1 MEKES
6 IKDLKIKLFA
16 LLQKSDNLS
25 DSDSYLLSVLYE
37 DDDIADL
44 TEKAWKDP
52 NTKFI
57 QK

>member
-25 DSDSYLLSVLYE
+25 DSDCRLMSVLCE
-37 DDDIADL
+37 DSDINKL
-44 TEKAWKDP
+44 IKKAWKDP

>member
-6 IKDLKIKLFA
+6 IKQLKIKLFA
-16 LLQKSDNLS
+16 KLEKSDNLS
-25 DSDSYLLSVLYE
+25 DSDSYLLSVLHE
-37 DDDIADL
+37 HDDINIFM
-44 TEKAWKDP
+44 EKAWKDP